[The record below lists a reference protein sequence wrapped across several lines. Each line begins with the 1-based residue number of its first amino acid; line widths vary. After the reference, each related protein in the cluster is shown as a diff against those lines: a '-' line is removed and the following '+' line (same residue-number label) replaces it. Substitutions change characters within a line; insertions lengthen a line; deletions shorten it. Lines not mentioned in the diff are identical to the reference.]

1 MLRSMLTAST
11 TLNQLQQQIDTI
23 SSNLSNSS
31 TTGYKAKNTNFSE
44 LVRQQFDQV
53 DEKNDNVAKARKTPP
68 GLRLG
73 VGAAMNA
80 RLVSD
85 QGSIQKTERDLDIA
99 FTSPYQYL
107 QVNVNGN
114 RQYTRDGALYL
125 TPAAGNDNQLQ
136 LVTGDG
142 YPVLDDNGNP
152 INIDDSMKQIT
163 ISENGTLTASTGN
176 AGDAS
181 QQFNLGVV
189 QVNNPQALKSEG
201 NNLFSLNGNA
211 AAALEELN
219 GANRQSI
226 GIQQGAL
233 EMSNVDISKQMTDLI
248 SSQRSYQLNSRTITM
263 GDQMLGL
270 VNSVR

>member
-85 QGSIQKTERDLDIA
+85 QGSIEKTERDLDIA

-125 TPAAGNDNQLQ
+125 TPVAANDNQLQ

-142 YPVLDDNGNP
+142 YRVLDENGNP

-176 AGDAS
+176 VGGAS

-189 QVNNPQALKSEG
+189 QVNNPQKLKSEG

>member
-85 QGSIQKTERDLDIA
+85 QGSIEKTERDLDIA

-114 RQYTRDGALYL
+114 RQYTRDGALYF

-142 YPVLDDNGNP
+142 FPVLDENGNP

-176 AGDAS
+176 AGGTS

-189 QVNNPQALKSEG
+189 QVNNPQELKSEG